1 MKLKILISTILFL
14 VSFESFAYQKEID
27 KFFKLY
33 EEGKIVEAVDSI
45 YSTNKW
51 MGNKSDEIQ
60 NVKTQ
65 MQNLQ
70 TLVGEYHGKVKLGEE
85 SLEDRLTY
93 ISYLTMFERQPVRLE
108 FVFYRPKDKWIIYSY
123 SFDDNIDEELIDF
136 SRKKIVGRM
145 KGS

>member
-33 EEGKIVEAVDSI
+33 EEGRIVEAVDSI

-51 MGNKSDEIQ
+51 MSNKSDEIQ

-145 KGS
+145 EGS

>member
-14 VSFESFAYQKEID
+14 FSFESFAYQKEID

-70 TLVGEYHGKVKLGEE
+70 NLVGEYHGKVKLGEE

-145 KGS
+145 EGS